1 LRGYHSLAVRRPFV
15 AYALVAAVLIAALG
29 LTYTSYRNTPSER
42 LVVLDTMRELASEK
56 VVGIQ
61 TEIIKAETD
70 MFRRVDPDN
79 LGDLKRALEE
89 STLRSVLVLDDQK
102 RKVILWTKRQ
112 EEDTDRFFLDVVV
125 PDLDLDR
132 VLLDQRRSLHTS
144 YRGKPHLFAYTSR
157 LINGKL
163 FFIVVESDINHLLA
177 TVFPE
182 FFDVSG
188 RHLYQIVD
196 SAGDPVYGFRF
207 SGVSPADVVELPFR
221 DTLSQWRLRVAPRD
235 AKLLASRASR
245 RATLDVVLIGLALAV
260 ILSGFFV
267 MLWNVR
273 RERRLSELKSEFISN
288 VSHELKTPLSL
299 ISMFGELLSM
309 GRTRSPEQ
317 ATEYAEIIRRE
328 SVRLSR
334 LIDSVLDFSKIE
346 RGVDVYEFADDQNL
360 AEIVS
365 RALDIS
371 RHRLERTE
379 MQLDAHLAG
388 DLPPVRIDANAIT
401 VAVLNLVDNAI
412 KYAADGKR
420 IEIELQRAGD
430 DGVELEVRDFGPGV
444 PEDER
449 EAIFD
454 RFYRSRTVRLKP
466 IRGSGIG
473 LALVKHIAE
482 AHGGEIS
489 VKSGADGRGA
499 VFRLW
504 IPAHR
509 EG

>member
-1 LRGYHSLAVRRPFV
+1 MRRPIV
-15 AYALVAAVLIAALG
+15 AFAVIAAVLIAVLG
-29 LTYTSYRNTPSER
+29 LTYYSYRNTPSER
-42 LVVLDTMRELASEK
+42 LVILDTMRELASEK
-56 VVGIQ
+56 VIGIQ

-70 MFRRVDPDN
+70 MFKRVDPDN
-79 LGDLKRALEE
+79 LADLKRALEE
-89 STLRSVLVLDDQK
+89 STLRSVLVLDDE
-102 RKVILWTKRQ
+102 RHKVILWTKRQ
-112 EEDTDRFFLDVVV
+112 EEDTDRFFLEVVV
-125 PDLDLDR
+125 PDLALDR
-132 VLLDQRRSLHTS
+132 VLLDQRRSLHTTYNGVS
-144 YRGKPHLFAYTSR
+144 HLFAYTSR

-163 FFIVVESDINHLLA
+163 FFIVVESDINHLRA
-177 TVFPE
+177 DVFKE

-188 RHLYQIVD
+188 RHLYQVVD
-196 SAGDPVYGFRF
+196 SAGDPVYGYRF
-207 SGVSPADVVELPFR
+207 SGVPPSDVVELPFR
-221 DTLSQWRLRVAPRD
+221 GTLSQWRLRVAPRD

-245 RATLDVVLIGLALAV
+245 RATLDIVLITAALAV

-288 VSHELKTPLSL
+288 VSHELKTPLSI

-360 AEIVS
+360 AEIVE
-365 RALDIS
+365 RGLDLS
-371 RHRLERTE
+371 RHRLERAE
-379 MQLDAHLAG
+379 MELVADLEV
-388 DLPPVRIDANAIT
+388 DLPPVRIDGNAMT

-412 KYAADGKR
+412 KYAADGKKLEVALR
-420 IEIELQRAGD
+420 RAD
-430 DGVELEVRDFGPGV
+430 DGVELVVRDFGPGV
-444 PEDER
+444 PEDEH
-449 EAIFD
+449 EAIFE

-482 AHGGEIS
+482 AHGGEVRVS
-489 VKSGADGRGA
+489 AGENGSGAA
-499 VFRLW
+499 FRLW
-504 IPAHR
+504 IPAAG

>member
-1 LRGYHSLAVRRPFV
+1 MRRPLF
-15 AYALVAAVLIAALG
+15 AYALIAAVLLAVVG
-29 LTYTSYRNTPSER
+29 LTYYSYRNTPSER
-42 LVVLDTMRELASEK
+42 LVLLDTMRELADEK
-56 VVGIQ
+56 VAGIQ
-61 TEIIKAETD
+61 TEIIKAEND
-70 MFRRVDPDN
+70 MFQQVDPDK
-79 LGDLKRALEE
+79 LGDLKRALEG
-89 STLRSVLVLDDQK
+89 STLKSVLVLNDEKQ
-102 RKVILWTKRQ
+102 KVILWTKRQ
-112 EEDTDRFFLDVVV
+112 DEDTDRFFLDVVV

-132 VLLDQRRSLHTS
+132 VLLDQKKNVHATYNGLW
-144 YRGKPHLFAYTSR
+144 HLFAYTSR

-163 FFIVVESDINHLLA
+163 YFIIVEADIDHLRA
-177 TVFPE
+177 KVFPV
-182 FFDVSG
+182 FFDVRGS
-188 RHLYQIVD
+188 HLYQVVD
-196 SAGDPVYGFRF
+196 RDGDPVYGYRF
-207 SGVSPADVVELPFR
+207 SGVPAEDVVELPFH

-235 AKLLASRASR
+235 ANQIASRASR
-245 RATLDVVLIGLALAV
+245 RATLDVILIAVALGV
-260 ILSGFFV
+260 ILAGFMV

-334 LIDSVLDFSKIE
+334 LIDSVLDFAKIE

-360 AEIVS
+360 ADIVG
-365 RALDIS
+365 RALEIS
-371 RHRLERTE
+371 RHRLERADMVLE
-379 MQLDAHLAG
+379 ANLAS
-388 DLPPVRIDANAIT
+388 DLPPVRLDANAIT

-420 IEIELQRAGD
+420 LEVRLARAD
-430 DGVELEVRDFGPGV
+430 DGVELRVRDFGAGV

-449 EAIFD
+449 DAIFD

-482 AHGGEIS
+482 AHGGEIT
-489 VKSGADGRGA
+489 VEGGEDGRGA

>member
-1 LRGYHSLAVRRPFV
+1 VP
-15 AYALVAAVLIAALG
+15 
-29 LTYTSYRNTPSER
+29 
-42 LVVLDTMRELASEK
+42 
-56 VVGIQ
+56 
-61 TEIIKAETD
+61 AE
-70 MFRRVDPDN
+70 
-79 LGDLKRALEE
+79 
-89 STLRSVLVLDDQK
+89 
-102 RKVILWTKRQ
+102 
-112 EEDTDRFFLDVVV
+112 
-125 PDLDLDR
+125 
-132 VLLDQRRSLHTS
+132 
-144 YRGKPHLFAYTSR
+144 
-157 LINGKL
+157 
-163 FFIVVESDINHLLA
+163 
-177 TVFPE
+177 
-182 FFDVSG
+182 
-188 RHLYQIVD
+188 
-196 SAGDPVYGFRF
+196 
-207 SGVSPADVVELPFR
+207 DVVELPFR
-221 DTLSQWRLRVAPRD
+221 DTLAQWRLRVAPRD
-235 AKLLASRASR
+235 ANQIASRASR
-245 RATLDVVLIGLALAV
+245 RATLDVILIAAALGV
-260 ILSGFFV
+260 IMAGFMV

-334 LIDSVLDFSKIE
+334 LIDSVLDFAKIE

-360 AEIVS
+360 GEIVG

-371 RHRLERTE
+371 RHRLERAE
-379 MQLDAHLAG
+379 MQLDAELAT

-420 IEIELQRAGD
+420 LEIRLRRAED
-430 DGVELEVRDFGPGV
+430 DGAELEVRDFGPGV

-482 AHGGEIS
+482 AHGGEVTIRP
-489 VKSGADGRGA
+489 GDDGRGA

-509 EG
+509 ES

>member
-1 LRGYHSLAVRRPFV
+1 MHSYHSLAVRRPFV
-15 AYALVAAVLIAALG
+15 AFAVIAAVLIAALG
-29 LTYTSYRNTPSER
+29 LTYYSYRNTPSER
-42 LVVLDTMRELASEK
+42 LVILDTMRELASEK

-79 LGDLKRALEE
+79 LADLKRALEE
-89 STLRSVLVLDDQK
+89 STLRSVLVLDDD
-102 RKVILWTKRQ
+102 RHKVILWTKRQ
-112 EEDTDRFFLDVVV
+112 EEDTDRFFLEVVV
-125 PDLDLDR
+125 PDLALDR
-132 VLLDQRRSLHTS
+132 VLLDQRRSLHTT
-144 YRGKPHLFAYTSR
+144 YNGVPHLFAYTSR

-163 FFIVVESDINHLLA
+163 FFIVVESDINHLRA
-177 TVFPE
+177 DVFKE

-188 RHLYQIVD
+188 RHLYQVVD
-196 SAGDPVYGFRF
+196 SAGDPVYGYRF
-207 SGVSPADVVELPFR
+207 SGVPPSDVVELPFR

-235 AKLLASRASR
+235 AKMLASRASR
-245 RATLDVVLIGLALAV
+245 RATLDVVLIAVALAV

-360 AEIVS
+360 GEVVG

-371 RHRLERTE
+371 RHRLERAE
-379 MQLDAHLAG
+379 MELDARLAD
-388 DLPPVRIDANAIT
+388 DLPPMRIDANAIT

-420 IEIELQRAGD
+420 LAVALRQAD
-430 DGVELEVRDFGPGV
+430 DGVELEVRDYGPGV
-444 PEDER
+444 PEDEHD
-449 EAIFD
+449 AIFE

-473 LALVKHIAE
+473 LALVRHIAE
-482 AHGGEIS
+482 AHGGEVS
-489 VKSGADGRGA
+489 VRPGDDGRGA

>member
-1 LRGYHSLAVRRPFV
+1 VRRPIV
-15 AYALVAAVLIAALG
+15 AFAVVTAVLIAVLG
-29 LTYTSYRNTPSER
+29 LTYYSYRNTPSER
-42 LVVLDTMRELASEK
+42 LVILDTMRELASEK

-70 MFRRVDPDN
+70 MFRRVDPEN
-79 LGDLKRALEE
+79 LADLKRALEE
-89 STLRSVLVLDDQK
+89 STLRSVLVLDDE
-102 RKVILWTKRQ
+102 RHKVILWTKRQ
-112 EEDTDRFFLDVVV
+112 EEDTDRFFLEVVV
-125 PDLDLDR
+125 PDLALDR
-132 VLLDQRRSLHTS
+132 VLLDQRRSLHAT
-144 YRGKPHLFAYTSR
+144 YNGVPHLFAYTSR
-157 LINGKL
+157 LIDGKL
-163 FFIVVESDINHLLA
+163 YFIVVESDINHLRA
-177 TVFPE
+177 DVFKE

-188 RHLYQIVD
+188 RHLYQVVD
-196 SAGDPVYGFRF
+196 SAGDPVYGYRF
-207 SGVSPADVVELPFR
+207 AGVPPSDVVELPFR
-221 DTLSQWRLRVAPRD
+221 DTLTQWRLRVAPRD

-245 RATLDVVLIGLALAV
+245 RATLDIVLITAALAV

-346 RGVDVYEFADDQNL
+346 RGVDVYEFADDQSI
-360 AEIVS
+360 AEVVS

-371 RHRLERTE
+371 RHRLERAD
-379 MQLDAHLAG
+379 MALDARLAD
-388 DLPPVRIDANAIT
+388 DLPPMRIDTNAIT

-420 IEIELQRAGD
+420 LEVALRRAD
-430 DGVELEVRDFGPGV
+430 DGVELEVRDHGPGV

-449 EAIFD
+449 DAVFD

-473 LALVKHIAE
+473 LALVRHIAE
-482 AHGGEIS
+482 AHGGEVS
-489 VKSGADGRGA
+489 VRAGDDGRGA

-504 IPAHR
+504 IPAQR
-509 EG
+509 ES

>member
-1 LRGYHSLAVRRPFV
+1 MRRPIV
-15 AYALVAAVLIAALG
+15 AFAVIAAVLIAVLG
-29 LTYTSYRNTPSER
+29 LTYYSYRNTPSER
-42 LVVLDTMRELASEK
+42 LVILDTMRELASEK
-56 VVGIQ
+56 VIGIQ

-70 MFRRVDPDN
+70 MFKRVDPDN
-79 LGDLKRALEE
+79 LADLKRALEE
-89 STLRSVLVLDDQK
+89 STLRSVLVLDDE
-102 RKVILWTKRQ
+102 RHKVILWTKRQ
-112 EEDTDRFFLDVVV
+112 EEDTDRFFLEVVV
-125 PDLDLDR
+125 PDLALDR
-132 VLLDQRRSLHTS
+132 VLLDQRRSLHTTYNGVS
-144 YRGKPHLFAYTSR
+144 HLFAYTSR

-163 FFIVVESDINHLLA
+163 YFIVVESDINHLRA
-177 TVFPE
+177 EVFKE

-188 RHLYQIVD
+188 RHLYQVVD
-196 SAGDPVYGFRF
+196 SAGDPVYGYRF
-207 SGVSPADVVELPFR
+207 SGVPTSDVVELPF
-221 DTLSQWRLRVAPRD
+221 DTTLTRWRLRVAPKD
-235 AKLLASRASR
+235 ANLLASRASR
-245 RATLDVVLIGLALAV
+245 RATLDIVLITAALAV

-360 AEIVS
+360 AEVVG

-371 RHRLERTE
+371 RHRLERAE
-379 MQLDAHLAG
+379 MELDAELQG
-388 DLPPVRIDANAIT
+388 DLPPMRIDANAIT

-420 IEIELQRAGD
+420 LEVALRRAD
-430 DGVELEVRDFGPGV
+430 DGVELEVRDHGPGV

-449 EAIFD
+449 DAIFD

-473 LALVKHIAE
+473 LALVRHIAE
-482 AHGGEIS
+482 AHDGEVS
-489 VKSGADGRGA
+489 VRAGDDGRGA

-504 IPAHR
+504 IPAQR
-509 EG
+509 ES

>member
-1 LRGYHSLAVRRPFV
+1 VRRPLF
-15 AYALVAAVLIAALG
+15 AYALVAAVLIAVVG
-29 LTYTSYRNTPSER
+29 LSYYSYRNTPSER
-42 LVVLDTMRELASEK
+42 LVLLDTMRELAQEK

-61 TEIIKAETD
+61 TEIIKEETA
-70 MFRRVDPDN
+70 MFGRVDPDN
-79 LGDLKRALEE
+79 LADLKRALEG
-89 STLRSVLVLDDQK
+89 SNLRSVLVLDDEKQ
-102 RKVILWTKRQ
+102 KVILWTKRQ

-132 VLLDQRRSLHTS
+132 VLLDQRKSLHAT
-144 YRGKPHLFAYTSR
+144 YNGLWHLFGYTSR

-163 FFIVVESDINHLLA
+163 YFIIVESDIDHLRA
-177 TVFPE
+177 KVFPV
-182 FFDVSG
+182 FFDVRGS
-188 RHLYQIVD
+188 HLYQVID
-196 SAGDPVYGFRF
+196 RDGDPVYGYRF
-207 SGVSPADVVELPFR
+207 SGVPAGDVVELPFH

-235 AKLLASRASR
+235 ARLLASRASR
-245 RATLDVVLIGLALAV
+245 RATLDLILISAALGV
-260 ILSGFFV
+260 ILAGFFV

-334 LIDSVLDFSKIE
+334 LIDSVLDFAKIE

-360 AEIVS
+360 ADIVG

-371 RHRLERTE
+371 RHRLERAE

-420 IEIELQRAGD
+420 LVVDLRRAGD
-430 DGVELEVRDFGPGV
+430 DGVELEVKDFGPGV

-449 EAIFD
+449 DAIFD

-482 AHGGEIS
+482 AHGGEIT
-489 VKSGADGRGA
+489 VATGDDGRGS

-509 EG
+509 ES

>member
-1 LRGYHSLAVRRPFV
+1 LRVRRPLF
-15 AYALVAAVLIAALG
+15 AYALVAAVLFAVVG
-29 LTYTSYRNTPSER
+29 LTYYSYRNTPSER
-42 LVVLDTMRELASEK
+42 LVLLDTMRELAAEK

-61 TEIIKAETD
+61 TEIIKAEKD

-79 LGDLKRALEE
+79 LADLKRALEE
-89 STLRSVLVLDDQK
+89 STLLSVLVLDDEKQK
-102 RKVILWTKRQ
+102 VVLWTKRK

-132 VLLDQRRSLHTS
+132 VLLDQRRSLHAT
-144 YRGKPHLFAYTSR
+144 YNGLPYLFAYTSQ

-163 FFIVVESDINHLLA
+163 FFIVVESDINHLRA
-177 TVFPE
+177 KVFPV
-182 FFDVSG
+182 FFDVPSH
-188 RHLYQIVD
+188 HLYQVVD
-196 SAGDPVYGFRF
+196 SAGDSVYGYRF
-207 SGVSPADVVELPFR
+207 SGVPPSDVVELPFST
-221 DTLSQWRLRVAPRD
+221 TLSQWRLRVAPRE
-235 AKLLASRASR
+235 AKQIASRASR
-245 RATLDVVLIGLALAV
+245 RATLDLILITVALTV

-334 LIDSVLDFSKIE
+334 LIDSVLDFAKIE

-360 AEIVS
+360 AEIVG
-365 RALDIS
+365 RALDLS
-371 RHRLERTE
+371 RHRLERADMVLE
-379 MQLDAHLAG
+379 AHIAD

-420 IEIELQRAGD
+420 LEVWLRRGDD
-430 DGVELEVRDFGPGV
+430 DGVELEVRDHGPGV

-489 VKSGADGRGA
+489 VRTGDGGRGA
-499 VFRLW
+499 VFRIW
-504 IPAHR
+504 IPAR
-509 EG
+509 PES